1 MKKQVY
7 LIILFLLITP
17 VFSLKA
23 QELIPNHSVT
33 GICYAGSKVNRIY
46 IPPPKSF
53 LTKSGSKGGGKVTVI
68 YSGFSSEPKAAV
80 EYAVKILE
88 SMLPA
93 DFKMT
98 IKASWTRISTSGVL
112 GNSSIT
118 GFSAGWG
125 INAFEPMALYPV
137 SVAEKIAGRSLNE
150 DNEADV
156 ELVLNSSAKWYLGT
170 DGNTP
175 VSKYDLVTVVIHELC
190 HGLGFFDSMNAEGG
204 LGSYGVG
211 TIPFLYDK
219 FVENLSG
226 KRLTDTTFFLQD
238 SPDLYGELVS
248 GQLYFGGPLTRRY
261 LSGNR
266 ARLFSPATWD
276 PGSSVSHLDET
287 RTPVADAL
295 MTPYIDLGEAIHD
308 PGNLTFSIL
317 GDLGWINTRVV
328 PGELKDTEANLS
340 EIKLDI
346 TVLSDTAYNK
356 NRIGVVYSFDSY
368 SSSDTLIMS
377 PASSD
382 DSYSGLIHVPSYN
395 SKLDYYFFVIDD
407 FSRVYNSPSL
417 AGKRPYT
424 VFIGTDTVKPVIS
437 HTPAEYYF
445 EKIDSLILKANVDDN
460 LGVDTVYIEYN
471 VNSGPAK
478 YSGLTSGHNNEYSLR
493 LTIGYELLKGG
504 DILNYRIIAV
514 DKASGRNTRITPSS
528 GYFEINIESLLTA
541 VTSYSTDFTNST
553 AEFFNS
559 GFEITQPDNF
569 TSPALHSEHP
579 YKSPEEDYKSLEFS
593 SVLRHPVVINS
604 SGMVISLKELVL
616 VEPGAEGSVFGFSDF
631 YDYVII
637 EASKD
642 FGKIWFSLADG
653 YDSRI
658 IPSWETAYNSSIDGQ
673 NSTYAGKESMM
684 LEHTFYPGISDRI
697 SDGDS
702 LLIRF
707 RLFSDPYANGW
718 GWVIDDLKINP
729 LVDQVE
735 EKDAVEIK
743 IYPNPGDGHVTIIF
757 DDDYTSAPVSINVF
771 NFVGKRI
778 IRETSYGEKMVTL
791 DVSGN
796 PPGIYFLVIN
806 YGQITKTMIYSL
818 VK

>member
-7 LIILFLLITP
+7 LNILFLLIFP

-23 QELIPNHSVT
+23 QVLIPNHSVT
-33 GICYAGSKVNRIY
+33 GNSYAGTKVNRIY

-53 LTKSGSKGGGKVTVI
+53 LTKSDSKGGGKVTVI

-93 DFKMT
+93 DFKLT
-98 IKASWTRISTSGVL
+98 IKASWTKISTQGVL
-112 GNSSIT
+112 GNSSAT
-118 GFSAGWG
+118 SYVAGWY
-125 INAFEPMALYPV
+125 INAFEPKAAYPV
-137 SVAEKIAGRSLNE
+137 GLAEKIAGRNLNE
-150 DNEADV
+150 DSEADI
-156 ELVLNSSAKWYLGT
+156 ELSLNSDDRKISWYFGT

-175 VSKYDLVTVVIHELC
+175 VSKYDLVTVVLHELC
-190 HGLGFFDSMNAEGG
+190 HGLGFFDSMWAEN
-204 LGSYGVG
+204 GVG
-211 TIPFLYDK
+211 TYGRLIYDR

-226 KRLTDTTFFLQD
+226 KRLTDTTLFLQN
-238 SPDLYGELVS
+238 SAELYDELVS

-287 RTPVADAL
+287 RTLASDAL

-328 PGELKDTEANLS
+328 PIELKDTEAHLS
-340 EIKLDI
+340 EIKLDVSI
-346 TVLSDTAYNK
+346 LSDTTYDK
-356 NRIGVVYSFDSY
+356 NRIGVVYSFDNF

-377 PASSD
+377 TTSSD

-395 SKLDYYFFVIDD
+395 SKLDYYFFAIDD
-407 FSRVYNSPSL
+407 FSRIYNSPSL

-424 VFIGTDTVKPVIS
+424 VFIGTDTVKPIIL

-445 EKIDSLILKANVDDN
+445 EKIDSLILRANVDDN
-460 LGVDTVYIEYN
+460 LGVDTVFIEYN

-478 YSGLTSGHNNEYSLR
+478 YSGMTPGHNNEYSLR
-493 LTIGYELLKGG
+493 LAMGSELLKGG

-514 DKASGRNTRITPSS
+514 DRASGRNTGIAPSS
-528 GYFEINIESLLTA
+528 GYFEINIESLLPA
-541 VTSYSTDFTNST
+541 VTSYFTDFTNST

-559 GFEITQPDNF
+559 GFEIAQPDNF

-579 YKSPEEDYKSLEFS
+579 YKSPEEDDKSLEFS
-593 SVLRHPVVINS
+593 SVLRHPVIFNS
-604 SGMVISLKELVL
+604 SGMIISLKELVL

-642 FGKIWFSLADG
+642 FGMTWFSLADG
-653 YDSRI
+653 YDARI
-658 IPSWETAYNSSIDGQ
+658 VPSWETAYNSTIDGQ

-684 LEHTFYPGISDRI
+684 LEHSFYPRISDWI
-697 SDGDS
+697 SDGDT

-743 IYPNPGDGHVTIIF
+743 IYPNPGHGHVTIIF
-757 DDDYTSAPVSINVF
+757 DDDYTSAPATINVY
-771 NFVGKRI
+771 NFAGKSI
-778 IRETSYGEKMVTL
+778 IRETYYGEKMVTL
-791 DVSGN
+791 DVSGS
-796 PPGIYFLVIN
+796 PPGIYFFVIN
-806 YGQITKTMIYSL
+806 YGQITKTVIYSL